1 MKRYFLFVA
10 IIWLVVLT
18 VTAQA
23 QQMKVEYKNQIDS
36 TLTDLEVQYY
46 KMMGVQSFRLT
57 LRGDF
62 NGKRALIKKVSCNKG
77 VFTEEPMLK
86 DFTHLIFCDSIE
98 TLDFMAMPKGSDS
111 IRIACFYPMS
121 FNLLLFED
129 ILPIGKMKIL
139 LETLTAGEGPET
151 PLIAY
156 STGIPMMDGA
166 ATWFCG
172 LRESGVA
179 PRQWHEKYGIDGYEF
194 YTIMLED
201 DTPPSDSM
209 PIYQQIAKTGSS
221 TAHPIN

>member
-86 DFTHLIFCDSIE
+86 DFTHQIF
-98 TLDFMAMPKGSDS
+98 L
-111 IRIACFYPMS
+111 
-121 FNLLLFED
+121 
-129 ILPIGKMKIL
+129 
-139 LETLTAGEGPET
+139 
-151 PLIAY
+151 
-156 STGIPMMDGA
+156 
-166 ATWFCG
+166 
-172 LRESGVA
+172 
-179 PRQWHEKYGIDGYEF
+179 
-194 YTIMLED
+194 
-201 DTPPSDSM
+201 
-209 PIYQQIAKTGSS
+209 
-221 TAHPIN
+221 